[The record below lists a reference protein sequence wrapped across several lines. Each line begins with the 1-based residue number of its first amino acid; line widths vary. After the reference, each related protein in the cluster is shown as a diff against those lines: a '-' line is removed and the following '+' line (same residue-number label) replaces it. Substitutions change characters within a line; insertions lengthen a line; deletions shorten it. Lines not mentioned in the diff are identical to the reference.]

1 MKSIAIFGSGKG
13 TNAKNIINYFKFHKK
28 ISVQLIV
35 TNNASAGIIDV
46 AKKAKIN
53 IFTFNN
59 INPNSSKNILEKLK
73 KNQINLI
80 VLAGFLLK
88 VPSIIINSFPNS
100 IINIHPALLPK
111 FGGKGMYGL
120 NVHKAVLEKKESW
133 SGITIH
139 HINHEYDKGKII
151 FQAKCDVLKND
162 TIKLLAKRVQKLE
175 YEFYPIIIKKLI
187 ENDN

>member
-1 MKSIAIFGSGKG
+1 MKNIAIFGSGRG
-13 TNAKNIINYFKFHKK
+13 SNAKNIINYFRFHEKT
-28 ISVQLIV
+28 SVKLIV
-35 TNNASAGIIDV
+35 TNNANAGIIDI
-46 AKKAKIN
+46 AKKARIN
-53 IFTFNN
+53 ILIFNN
-59 INPNSSKNILEKLK
+59 INSNSSNNILEKLK

-88 VPSIIINSFPNS
+88 VPTIIIDSFPNL

-139 HINHEYDKGKII
+139 YINHEYDKGKII
-151 FQAKCDVLKND
+151 FQAKCAVLKND
-162 TIKLLAKRVQKLE
+162 TIKLLAKKVQKLE
-175 YEFYPIIIKKLI
+175 YEFYPIIIEKLI
-187 ENDN
+187 ENGN